1 MDLSGRVGGVSKSG
15 DALLITGAGG
25 YLGSRL
31 AEHYLKI
38 AGQPVILWLHATNPA
53 ELERK
58 TSALRETLGPLADA
72 ADVRGGDL
80 CAPEPF
86 ADIDTDGVGVILH
99 CAAVTR
105 FNVEEDLA
113 RSVNVDGAIKT
124 YEFASRCKN
133 LQRLALA
140 SSIYACGLR
149 EGVICEEALV
159 DKPEFSN
166 YYEWSKWESER
177 RLHEDFNTLPWM
189 VLRIGT
195 IVAETARGQVHQ
207 YNAFHNTLKLL
218 FYGLISLVPG
228 DRESPLYFVAADFA
242 VDAVS
247 AILARGEREGIYHI
261 CHTPDESMT
270 LGGLIDTA
278 FSRFSMDVD
287 FRERRI
293 LKPLFC
299 DETTFRLLAEGVG
312 SFGGDVVREGLGS
325 ILPFAPQLFSRK
337 SFDNRRLKE
346 TMDVYAAPDAT
357 ELVSNACDYLA
368 STRWGRRLDNA
379 A

>member
-1 MDLSGRVGGVSKSG
+1 MSRTR
-15 DALLITGAGG
+15 DAVLLTGAGG

-31 AEHYLKI
+31 AANLLASATH
-38 AGQPVILWLHATNPA
+38 PVILWLHATNRA
-53 ELERK
+53 DLEQK
-58 TSALRETLGPLADA
+58 AKVLREFLGPVADTA
-72 ADVRGGDL
+72 HVRGGDL

-86 ADIDTDGVGVILH
+86 ADIDPGELGSIVH

-105 FNVEEDLA
+105 FNVEEALA
-113 RSVNVDGAIKT
+113 RSVNVDGAVKV
-124 YEFASRCKN
+124 YEFASRCKK
-133 LQRLALA
+133 LERLALA

-149 EGVICEEALV
+149 EGVIAEKTLT

-177 RLHEDFNTLPWM
+177 RLHEDFDTLPWM
-189 VLRIGT
+189 VLRIAT
-195 IVAETARGQVHQ
+195 IVAESARGQVHQ

-218 FYGLISLVPG
+218 FYGLISLLPG
-228 DRESPLYFVAADFA
+228 DRDTPLYFVTADFA
-242 VDAVS
+242 VDAAA
-247 AILARGEREGIYHI
+247 AILERGESKGIYHI

-278 FSRFSMDVD
+278 FSRFSMDAD
-287 FRERRI
+287 FRERRL

-299 DETTFRLLAEGVG
+299 DESTFRLLADGVG
-312 SFGGDVVREGLGS
+312 SFGGEVVREGLAS
-325 ILPFAPQLFSRK
+325 MVPFAPQLFSRK

-346 TMDVYAAPDAT
+346 AMDVYAAPDAT
-357 ELVSNACDYLA
+357 ELVSNTCDYLA
-368 STRWGRRLDNA
+368 STRWGRRLDDA

>member
-1 MDLSGRVGGVSKSG
+1 MPGRIDAVSKSRT
-15 DALLITGAGG
+15 AMLITGAGG

-31 AEHYLKI
+31 ATHFLES
-38 AGQPVILWLHATNPA
+38 ATQPVILWLHATGRA
-53 ELERK
+53 ELEQK
-58 TSALRETLGPLADA
+58 ANALRETLGPLADTT
-72 ADVRGGDL
+72 DVRGGDL

-86 ADIDTDGVGVILH
+86 ADIDPAEVGSVVH

-105 FNVEEDLA
+105 FNVEEELA
-113 RSVNVDGAIKT
+113 RRVNVDGAVKL
-124 YEFASRCKN
+124 YEFASGCKK
-133 LQRLALA
+133 LERLAHL

-149 EGVICEEALV
+149 EGVITEEALV
-159 DKPEFSN
+159 DEPEFSN
-166 YYEWSKWESER
+166 HYEWSKWEAER
-177 RLHEDFNTLPWM
+177 RLREDFDALPWM
-189 VLRIGT
+189 VLRVAT
-195 IVAETARGQVHQ
+195 VVAETARGQVYQ

-228 DRESPLYFVAADFA
+228 DRDTPLYFVTADFA

-247 AILARGEREGIYHI
+247 AILERGERKGIYHI
-261 CHTPDESMT
+261 CHTPDESMS
-270 LGGLIDTA
+270 LGGFIDTA
-278 FSRFSMDVD
+278 FSRFSLDAD
-287 FRERRI
+287 FRDRRL

-299 DETTFRLLAEGVG
+299 DEATFRLLADGVS

-325 ILPFAPQLFSRK
+325 IVPFAPQLFSRK
-337 SFDNRRLKE
+337 SFDNRHLKE

-368 STRWGRRLDNA
+368 STRWGRRLDDA